1 MSLLLPYTFK
11 KKYRCFKNKK
21 GNSRR
26 RRKKIVVLRFEH
38 IGDVVLI
45 TPFLHQLRQAFP
57 DAEISVAIGIW
68 AKEVLIN
75 NRDVSRVLIVNHPQ
89 SAQNK
94 KYAACI
100 SITKFVIASLFY
112 RYDVCIDPRSY
123 LATSVI
129 AWLIHAPV
137 RLGFSG
143 TKGRFFLNTFIRN
156 EANLQEV
163 NRTFLLLK
171 YFNVFSEPSRPIVTL
186 TDMETKEVEML
197 ARKMR
202 LRESVTIFLHDC
214 APWKPRELPR
224 AAFIQLIRLLLERIT
239 VCKCVIVGTPGEE
252 TNRELRRVFSNEPRV
267 IYQSDFTLS
276 LRTLRGLYDFGRL
289 YIGIDSGP
297 MHLASCSAIPILAI
311 MGPGEF
317 PRFAPYNYQD
327 DSKCIVMRKEID
339 CSLCKQ
345 DFGLNKCKKGEE
357 TCLGLQQISAKDI
370 LSNALRLLN

>member
-1 MSLLLPYTFK
+1 M
-11 KKYRCFKNKK
+11 
-21 GNSRR
+21 
-26 RRKKIVVLRFEH
+26 VLRFEH

-45 TPFLHQLRQAFP
+45 TPFLHQLRQGFP
-57 DAEISVAIGIW
+57 DAEISIAVGSW
-68 AKEVLIN
+68 AKDVLIN
-75 NRDVSRVLIVNHPQ
+75 NGDVSRVLVVNHPQ
-89 SAQNK
+89 SARNK
-94 KYAACI
+94 KNLAYI
-100 SITKFVIASLFY
+100 SIAKFIVASFFY
-112 RYDVCIDPRSY
+112 RYDICIDPRSY
-123 LATSVI
+123 LATGVV

-143 TKGRFFLNTFIRN
+143 TKGRFFLNRFVHN
-156 EANLQEV
+156 ETNLQEV

-171 YFNVFSEPSRPIVTL
+171 YFNISSAPRHPIMTL
-186 TDMETKEVEML
+186 TDPEKKEADIL
-197 ARKMR
+197 AQKMR

-224 AAFIQLIRLLLERIT
+224 ATFIQLIRLLLDRIAI
-239 VCKCVIVGTPGEE
+239 CKCVIVGTPGEE

-276 LRTLRGLYDFGRL
+276 LRMLRGLYDFGRL

-327 DSKCIVMRKEID
+327 GSKCIVMRKEID
-339 CSLCKQ
+339 CSQCKQ

-357 TCLGLQQISAKDI
+357 TCLGLKQISATDI
-370 LSNALRLLN
+370 LNNALRLLN